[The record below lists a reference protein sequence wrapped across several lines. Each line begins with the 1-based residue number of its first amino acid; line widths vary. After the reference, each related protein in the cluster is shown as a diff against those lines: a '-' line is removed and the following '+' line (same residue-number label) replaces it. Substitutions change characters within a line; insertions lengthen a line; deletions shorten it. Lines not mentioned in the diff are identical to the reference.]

1 MADAGSA
8 ADAGAAP
15 SLSPAQQIAQQI
27 DAIFAGKKTFY
38 AQFSQTYENHV
49 TGSTQTSTGVVYV
62 ERPGKLAF
70 MLQRAE
76 PEPHRLRRRHP
87 QDVHLQQRADDRQTP
102 MRKTAFPAAF
112 AFVMGGGIANAF
124 AFTLGSAPGYTGAV
138 LDGKPLAPDPNCE
151 MVRFFVDRGLLAAA
165 DPGAIQRVLI
175 VDVQHNKNR
184 FDLTGVTQPPTIAPT
199 VFTFTP
205 PPGTNIITQP

>member
-70 MLQRAE
+70 IYNAPNLNHIVSDGVTLKTYISSNAQMI
-76 PEPHRLRRRHP
+76 
-87 QDVHLQQRADDRQTP
+87 VTP